1 MMGTLIT
8 FPRLRDTYPEDLLW
22 AAPGTPATRRL
33 SDADPVDVT
42 PPEQWRAKPIGGD
55 WLERGIFLSLYAVV
69 FLVGLIV
76 GELLAMAQIMG
87 GRLTASFQNSPN
99 P

>member
-1 MMGTLIT
+1 MGTLIT
-8 FPRLRDTYPEDLLW
+8 FPRLRDTCPEDLLW

-42 PPEQWRAKPIGGD
+42 PPEQWRAEPIGGGD

-76 GELLAMAQIMG
+76 GELLAQIMG
-87 GRLTASFQNSPN
+87 GV
-99 P
+99 